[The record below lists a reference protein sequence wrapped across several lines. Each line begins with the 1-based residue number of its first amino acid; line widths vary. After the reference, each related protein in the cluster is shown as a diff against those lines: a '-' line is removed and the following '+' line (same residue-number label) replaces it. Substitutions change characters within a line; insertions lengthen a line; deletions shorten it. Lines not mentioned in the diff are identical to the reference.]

1 MSRIPKQNVQK
12 LNKGGG
18 ERKMKTLRAF
28 MAVAAAFAVI
38 GLSSSAATAVT
49 FDVDVAVGWLDA
61 TGTCSAGNTCLG
73 FNGAGGFGAG
83 SSLILNWDDAT
94 AAGDSFLRVGALPDD
109 TVFPSGTG
117 STTIDPG
124 QTVRT
129 AQIQH
134 ENNVLPGEDNDLAQ
148 ITLRTLLEITGPGG
162 EIILDENNGG
172 LLDVVVDFEE
182 TLNQAGT
189 CPGSVGP
196 PCDDV
201 FTFITIEADI
211 PFEFEGVNYILQVR
225 GLLDEF
231 GNPTC
236 TDAGGG
242 TVECFTEE
250 QQINDRF
257 VEITLIQLSVP
268 APASLLLVGLGL
280 VGAGV
285 LPIIRKRLSA

>member
-1 MSRIPKQNVQK
+1 MSRVPKQNVQK

-38 GLSSSAATAVT
+38 GLASSPATAVT

-61 TGTCSAGNTCLG
+61 TGTCTSGNTCLG

-83 SSLILNWDDAT
+83 SSLILNWDNAT
-94 AAGDSFLRVGALPDD
+94 ASGDSFLRVGALPDD
-109 TVFPSGTG
+109 TAFPSGTG

-134 ENNVLPGEDNDLAQ
+134 ENNVLPGDENFLAQ

-172 LLDVVVDFEE
+172 LLDVLVNFEE
-182 TLNQAGT
+182 TPNVAGT
-189 CPGSVGP
+189 CPGSIGI

-225 GLLDEF
+225 GLLDEN

-242 TVECFTEE
+242 NVDCFTEE
-250 QQINDRF
+250 QETNNRF